1 MVGTV
6 KEGAAAVATAAEA
19 TTAAVR
25 AEWEPVAAA
34 AAWVGVA
41 LAEETKEEEVVD
53 HGLEDLAASMAS
65 LPSSMC
71 LRG

>member
-19 TTAAVR
+19 TTVAVR

-53 HGLEDLAASMAS
+53 HGLDLAASMAS
-65 LPSSMC
+65 LPSSVC